1 MELNITKLVQET
13 TAKDYSA
20 SIAELGN
27 DAGPITWNAAVND
40 ASDYFNMTDEELEK
54 LREYF
59 TGFGG
64 WANEEIKAW
73 DTGQLYALLLQFISG
88 DIREFSDEPMDT
100 WNWSDYEREAR
111 RGTNSGRLFKSENEY
126 FYSIDL

>member
-1 MELNITKLVQET
+1 MELNITKLVQKT

-20 SIAELGN
+20 SIAEIGN
-27 DAGPITWNAAVND
+27 DAGPTTWNTAIND
-40 ASDYFNMTDEELEK
+40 ASNYFNMADEELEE

-59 TGFGG
+59 AGFGA

-111 RGTNSGRLFKSENEY
+111 RGTNSGRLFKSENDY
-126 FYSIDL
+126 FYSIGE